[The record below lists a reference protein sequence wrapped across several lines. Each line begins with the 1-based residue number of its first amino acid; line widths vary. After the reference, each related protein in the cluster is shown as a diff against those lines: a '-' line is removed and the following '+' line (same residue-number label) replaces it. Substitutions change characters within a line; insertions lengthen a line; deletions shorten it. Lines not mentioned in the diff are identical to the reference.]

1 MTRSAAMMK
10 WFPLLLIA
18 VVLYNVLA
26 FTAPWLTGTTMD
38 AVLSRSLDMRMFSGD
53 VWHFTTGDLI
63 VLLTLIL
70 LFVEVLKS
78 TGTGSVS
85 VLNHG
90 LSMATF
96 AVALIEFMVVRG
108 FSTSTFFLIV
118 AMTLFDVVAGFTVS
132 IVAAKRDLG
141 ATGGLIGTS

>member
-1 MTRSAAMMK
+1 MERAMMK

-18 VVLYNVLA
+18 VVLYNLLA
-26 FTAPWLTGTTMD
+26 FTAPWLTGTSMD
-38 AVLSRSLDMRMFSGD
+38 AVLSRSLDLRMFSGD

-63 VLLTLIL
+63 VLVTLVL

-78 TGTGSVS
+78 TGTGAVN

-90 LSMATF
+90 LSMGTF
-96 AVALIEFMVVRG
+96 VLALIEFMLVPG
-108 FSTSTFFLIV
+108 FSTSTFFLIM

-141 ATGGLIGTS
+141 TTGTLIGTN

>member
-1 MTRSAAMMK
+1 MERAMMK

-18 VVLYNVLA
+18 VVLYNLLA
-26 FTAPWLTGTTMD
+26 FTAPWLTGTSMD

-63 VLLTLIL
+63 VLVTLVL

-78 TGTGSVS
+78 TGTGAVN

-90 LSMATF
+90 LSMGTF
-96 AVALIEFMVVRG
+96 VLALIEFMVVPG
-108 FSTSTFFLIV
+108 FSTSTFFLIM

-141 ATGGLIGTS
+141 TTGTLIGTN

>member
-1 MTRSAAMMK
+1 MERPMMK

-18 VVLYNVLA
+18 VVLYNLLA
-26 FTAPWLTGTTMD
+26 FTAPWLTGTSMD
-38 AVLSRSLDMRMFSGD
+38 AVLSRSLDLRMFSGD

-63 VLLTLIL
+63 VLVTLVL

-78 TGTGSVS
+78 TGTGAVN

-90 LSMATF
+90 LSMGTF
-96 AVALIEFMVVRG
+96 VLALIEFMLVPG
-108 FSTSTFFLIV
+108 FSTSTFFLIM

-141 ATGGLIGTS
+141 TTGTLIGTN